1 MQLWRTGDQFSLR
14 DCLERIDVKEES
26 RRTIHEKRYRGVLK
40 LLRTVCG
47 SILILFYLVV
57 LYSFIPES
65 VRWLLKKGR
74 VTEAREIIS
83 KVARLNGKQMPD
95 ENLYLSNDEQNE
107 RLGDF
112 RDLFMSPRM
121 IHKTLGS
128 WLMW

>member
-1 MQLWRTGDQFSLR
+1 MFADADPGLFAIG
-14 DCLERIDVKEES
+14 
-26 RRTIHEKRYRGVLK
+26 
-40 LLRTVCG
+40 LLH
-47 SILILFYLVV
+47 
-57 LYSFIPES
+57 SFIPES

-74 VTEAREIIS
+74 VIEAREILS
-83 KVARLNGKQMPD
+83 KVARLNGKEMPD
-95 ENLYLSNDEQNE
+95 EKLYLSGDEQNE